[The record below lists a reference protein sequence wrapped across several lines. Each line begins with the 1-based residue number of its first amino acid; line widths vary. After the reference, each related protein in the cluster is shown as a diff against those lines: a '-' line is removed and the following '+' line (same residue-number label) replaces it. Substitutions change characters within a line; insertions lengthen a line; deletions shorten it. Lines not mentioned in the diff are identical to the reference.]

1 LYLTFDLK
9 RFFWEENTGRS
20 TGGIKINKP
29 APKAPTLTPPA
40 FKKVRSSRV
49 CFLLDYFLILEPL
62 YKVPQDIN
70 PDSAVKSASVN
81 GESSKVDKPPI
92 PQAERTTPDPLK
104 P

>member
-1 LYLTFDLK
+1 M
-9 RFFWEENTGRS
+9 GRS

-29 APKAPTLTPPA
+29 APKAPTLTPPSGPRR
-40 FKKVRSSRV
+40 KIPIQRSKRYAHHEYVSS
-49 CFLLDYFLILEPL
+49 LTIFLILEPL

-92 PQAERTTPDPLK
+92 PQAKRTTPDPLK